1 MALSMLAAMVA
12 DLDDEDMD
20 SMTVAELSFDKV
32 LTIMDEHGVPPDDP
46 MYVVFKDMSGRLND
60 LLTAREGA
68 YGRQDRLVRCRHVL
82 TQAFKRK

>member
-1 MALSMLAAMVA
+1 MAISVLAAMVA

-20 SMTVAELSFDKV
+20 SMTVAELSFDEV
-32 LTIMDEHGVPPDDP
+32 LTIMDEHGVSPDDP

-68 YGRQDRLVRCRHVL
+68 VERRRRLLRCRDVL
-82 TQAFKRK
+82 TDAFKGV